1 MLGATGTGKSDAAI
15 AIAETIGG
23 EVISTDAYQVYR
35 GMDIGTAKVSAAER
49 ERVRHHLIDIVEPAD
64 HLTLA
69 RFLDFANAA
78 LDDVWSRGKLPV
90 LAGGS
95 GQYVWALIEGWQPPR
110 VPPDLELRAELEA
123 VAVAE
128 GPEALHDR
136 LAALDP
142 EAASKLDRRNARRV
156 IRALEVVMRTG
167 KTLAMCQAR
176 TPIDADVFVIG
187 LRLDRE
193 ALYARLDARVDAM
206 IDAGFIAE
214 VEALRAAG
222 YGASIPVLGGTG
234 YREIGAYLDGEYD
247 LEEAVRRMKNAHHRL
262 VRRQAAWFRD
272 ADPRIHWLDAGENT
286 GRQAVEAVQEW
297 LAR

>member
-1 MLGATGTGKSDAAI
+1 
-15 AIAETIGG
+15 
-23 EVISTDAYQVYR
+23 VISTDAYQVYR
-35 GMDIGTAKVSAAER
+35 GMDIGTAKVSASER
-49 ERVRHHLIDIVEPAD
+49 SRVPHHLIDIVEPSD

-69 RFLDFANAA
+69 RFLDYANEA
-78 LDDVWSRGKLPV
+78 LADVWSRDRLPV

-110 VPPDLELRAELEA
+110 VPPDLELRADLDA
-123 VAVAE
+123 VAAAE
-128 GPEALHDR
+128 GPEVLHDR

-142 EAASKLDRRNARRV
+142 EAAEKLDRRNARRI

-193 ALYARLDARVDAM
+193 TLYARLDARVDAM
-206 IDAGFIAE
+206 LDAGFVAE

-222 YGASIPVLGGTG
+222 YGESRPVEGGTG
-234 YREIGAYLDGEYD
+234 YREISAYLDGEYELD
-247 LEEAVRRMKNAHHRL
+247 EAVRRIKNAHHRL

-272 ADPRIHWLDAGENT
+272 SDPRIHWIDAGTSTAAE
-286 GRQAVEAVQEW
+286 AVEAVRAW
-297 LAR
+297 LAH

>member
-1 MLGATGTGKSDAAI
+1 
-15 AIAETIGG
+15 
-23 EVISTDAYQVYR
+23 
-35 GMDIGTAKVSAAER
+35 MDIGTAKVSPAER
-49 ERVRHHLIDIVEPAD
+49 ARVPHHLIDIVDPSD

-69 RFLDFANAA
+69 RFLDFANEA
-78 LDDVWSRGKLPV
+78 LDDVWSHGKLPV

-110 VPPDLELRAELEA
+110 VAPDLQLRAELEA
-123 VAVAE
+123 VAAAE
-128 GPEALHDR
+128 GPEVLHDR

-142 EAASKLDRRNARRV
+142 EAAARLDRRNARRV

-176 TPIDADVFVIG
+176 TPIDADVLVIG

-193 ALYARLDARVDAM
+193 ALYARLDERVDAM
-206 IDAGFIAE
+206 IEAGFVAE

-222 YGASIPVLGGTG
+222 YGGSVPLQGGTG
-234 YREIGAYLDGEYD
+234 YREVGACLDGEYD
-247 LEEAVRRMKNAHHRL
+247 LDEAVRRMKNAHHRL

-272 ADPRIHWLDAGENT
+272 TDPRIHWLEAGET
-286 GRQAVEAVQEW
+286 APVQAFEAVREW
-297 LAR
+297 LGR

>member
-1 MLGATGTGKSDAAI
+1 
-15 AIAETIGG
+15 
-23 EVISTDAYQVYR
+23 
-35 GMDIGTAKVSAAER
+35 MDIGTAKVPAE
-49 ERVRHHLIDIVEPAD
+49 ERARVPHYLIDIVEPSD

-78 LDDVWSRGKLPV
+78 LDDVWSRGRLPV

-110 VPPDLELRAELEA
+110 VPPDLALRAELEA
-123 VAVAE
+123 VAEAA
-128 GPEALHDR
+128 GPEVLHDR

-142 EAASKLDRRNARRV
+142 EAAAKLDRRNGRRI

-193 ALYARLDARVDAM
+193 NLYARLDARVDTM
-206 IDAGFIAE
+206 LEAGFVAE

-222 YGASIPVLGGTG
+222 YGNAFPVQGGTG

-247 LEEAVRRMKNAHHRL
+247 LDEAVRRTKNAHHRL
-262 VRRQAAWFRD
+262 VRRQSAWFRD
-272 ADPRIHWLDAGENT
+272 ADPRIHWLDAGPGAPAEAAD
-286 GRQAVEAVQEW
+286 AVRHW
-297 LAR
+297 LES

>member
-1 MLGATGTGKSDAAI
+1 
-15 AIAETIGG
+15 
-23 EVISTDAYQVYR
+23 VVSTDAYQVYR
-35 GMDIGTAKVSAAER
+35 GMDIGTAKVSPEER
-49 ERVRHHLIDIVEPAD
+49 ARVPHHLIDIVEPSD

-69 RFLDFANAA
+69 RFLDYANDA
-78 LDDVWSRGKLPV
+78 LADVWARDRLPI

-123 VAVAE
+123 VAAAE
-128 GPEALHDR
+128 GPEVLHDR

-142 EAASKLDRRNARRV
+142 EAAEKLDRRNARRI

-206 IDAGFIAE
+206 LDAGFVAE
-214 VEALRAAG
+214 VEALRVAG
-222 YGASIPVLGGTG
+222 YGTSRPVEGGTG
-234 YREIGAYLDGEYD
+234 YREISAYLDGEYD
-247 LEEAVRRMKNAHHRL
+247 LDEAVRRIKNAHHRL
-262 VRRQAAWFRD
+262 VRRQGAWFRD
-272 ADPRIHWLDAGENT
+272 SDPRIHWINAGANAAAE
-286 GRQAVEAVQEW
+286 AVEAVRAW
-297 LAR
+297 LAH